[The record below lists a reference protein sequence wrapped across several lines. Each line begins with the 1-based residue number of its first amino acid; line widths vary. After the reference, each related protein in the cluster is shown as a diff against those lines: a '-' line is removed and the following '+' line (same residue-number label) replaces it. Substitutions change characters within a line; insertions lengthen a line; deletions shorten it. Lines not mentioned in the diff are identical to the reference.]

1 MTVRAIWRAV
11 VSELA
16 ALAELATLAELTSLA
31 ELAPL
36 AVSIHSVS
44 ARSGS
49 GLRCTK
55 PNARA

>member
-1 MTVRAIWRAV
+1 MMYTTVRAIWRTV
-11 VSELA
+11 VR
-16 ALAELATLAELTSLA
+16 ELAT
-31 ELAPL
+31 L
-36 AVSIHSVS
+36 AVSIHSLS